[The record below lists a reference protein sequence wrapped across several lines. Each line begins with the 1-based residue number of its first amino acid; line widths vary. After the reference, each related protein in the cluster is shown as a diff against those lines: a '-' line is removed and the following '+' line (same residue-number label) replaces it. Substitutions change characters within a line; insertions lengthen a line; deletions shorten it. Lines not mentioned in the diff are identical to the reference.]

1 MTDLISKDIV
11 DLQDIEKI
19 QFLKTLQA
27 DPAKYSAYV
36 NEKSGRILSE
46 TVDTKRASFVKV
58 SGDMARMMDMDHNS
72 MAALTRSGD
81 LINTQD
87 YVIREQEKE
96 QNILK
101 LNKDV
106 SRRQIE
112 INEWYYENKRETLFV
127 LQLVLIVM
135 LTMVLVMGFHTYGF
149 LNQQSSNL
157 LLSFTLLVGAGVWV
171 YRWYYTSYV
180 RDPRYWSQRTFP
192 DDGTTAPP
200 PDACPGTATED
211 ALAPVLM
218 SMSDFRALSI
228 RDKIK
233 YAKTLS
239 PELLTSLKM
248 QYGIISWKEY
258 NALGMIG
265 GTNYA
270 KSLNPDQQAA
280 LWLEMAATMEPSYIL
295 GATRYSESLTPDQQ
309 SLIWLDL
316 VQAPSEPAK

>member
-1 MTDLISKDIV
+1 MTTLISKDIV

-19 QFLKTLQA
+19 QFMKTLQA

-46 TVDTKRASFVKV
+46 TVDTKRASFVKA
-58 SGDMARMMDMDHNS
+58 SGDMARMMDMNHNS
-72 MAALTRSGD
+72 MAALVRSGE
-81 LINTQD
+81 LINTQNH
-87 YVIREQEKE
+87 VIREQERAT
-96 QNILK
+96 NILK

-135 LTMVLVMGFHTYGF
+135 LMMVIIMGFHTYGF

-180 RDPRYWSQRTFP
+180 RDARYWSQRTFP
-192 DDGTTAPP
+192 EDGDASP
-200 PDACPGTATED
+200 PDACPGKEEEDTE
-211 ALAPVLM
+211 PVLL
-218 SMSDFRALSI
+218 SMSDYRALSVLEKI
-228 RDKIK
+228 R
-233 YAKTLS
+233 YARSLS
-239 PELLTSLKM
+239 SDQVASLRM
-248 QYGIISWKEY
+248 QYGVISWKEY

-270 KSLNPDQQAA
+270 KSLRPDQQAA
-280 LWLEMAATMEPSYIL
+280 LWLDMAATMEPSYIL
-295 GATRYSESLTPDQQ
+295 GATKYSESLTPDQQ
-309 SLIWLDL
+309 ALIWLDL
-316 VQAPSEPAK
+316 VQGPTPQSA

>member
-1 MTDLISKDIV
+1 MTTLISKDIV

-46 TVDTKRASFVKV
+46 TVDTKRASFIKA
-58 SGDMARMMDMDHNS
+58 SGDMARMMDMNHNS
-72 MAALTRSGD
+72 MAALVRSGD
-81 LINTQD
+81 LINTHE
-87 YVIREQEKE
+87 YVIREQEKAK
-96 QNILK
+96 NILK

-106 SRRQIE
+106 SRRQVE

-135 LTMVLVMGFHTYGF
+135 LTMVVVMGVQTYGF
-149 LNQQSSNL
+149 INQQSSNL
-157 LLSFTLLVGAGVWV
+157 LLSFTLLVGAGVWL

-192 DDGTTAPP
+192 EDGATSPP
-200 PDACPGTATED
+200 PDACPGKEEEA
-211 ALAPVLM
+211 APIQL
-218 SMSDFRALSI
+218 SMSDFRALSVLEKI
-228 RDKIK
+228 R
-233 YAKTLS
+233 YARSLS
-239 PELLTSLKM
+239 SDAVASLKM
-248 QYGIISWKEY
+248 QYGVLSWKEY

-270 KSLNPDQQAA
+270 KSLSPDQQAV
-280 LWLEMAATMEPSYIL
+280 LWIEMATTMEPSYIV
-295 GATRYSESLTPDQQ
+295 GATKYSESLTPDQQ
-309 SLIWLDL
+309 ALIWLDL
-316 VQAPSEPAK
+316 VQGPHSS